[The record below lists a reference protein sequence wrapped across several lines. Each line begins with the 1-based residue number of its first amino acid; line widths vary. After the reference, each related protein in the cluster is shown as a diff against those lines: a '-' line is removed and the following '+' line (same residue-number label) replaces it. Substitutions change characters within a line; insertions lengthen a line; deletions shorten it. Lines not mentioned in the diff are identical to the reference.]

1 MSFPGGTSVVV
12 AVDHAGKPFQRI
24 LIGELL
30 LELCLVTKSLV
41 VVLNEVRRVDCLLDA
56 LRKFVKRKETGFIL
70 KKLMKSLVL
79 RSIRVEEGCQLLPCK
94 CSILNVLKRI

>member
-1 MSFPGGTSVVV
+1 MSFPGEPSFVV
-12 AVDHAGKPFQRI
+12 AVDHAGEPFQRI

-30 LELCLVTKSLV
+30 LELCFVTKSL

-79 RSIRVEEGCQLLPCK
+79 RSIRVEEG
-94 CSILNVLKRI
+94 